1 MAGAISL
8 VKNPLTI
15 IAMFAGLAEVSGT
28 AILPWISEP
37 NQKIYIFF
45 LMFFPTFLVS
55 LFFSL
60 SIRSRSPF
68 MLPVILRMRKTI

>member
-55 LFFSL
+55 LFFFH
-60 SIRSRSPF
+60 SP
-68 MLPVILRMRKTI
+68 